1 MKNKILFV
9 LALLFGLM
17 FINAGLNKFLNYMPP
32 PEDMPEALMND
43 FQAMMEISWLLPLIA
58 IAELLGG
65 ILIIVPKTRALGAL
79 VILPVM
85 VGILLVNTVVETS
98 GFAIAFVLALILG
111 WIIYENRHKY
121 RPIFQ

>member
-1 MKNKILFV
+1 KNKILFV